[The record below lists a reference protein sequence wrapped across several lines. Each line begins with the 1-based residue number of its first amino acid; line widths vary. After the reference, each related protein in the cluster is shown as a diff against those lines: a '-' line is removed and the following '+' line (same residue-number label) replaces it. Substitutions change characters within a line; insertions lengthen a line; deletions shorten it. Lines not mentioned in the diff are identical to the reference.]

1 MNAAMP
7 AAQRGLSFS
16 GFLFG
21 AVILVLVSITGLKLI
36 PAYMQNSQIE
46 NLFAA
51 IANDPE
57 MQNANVRDIKMSFS
71 KRASIDDIGAITAD
85 DIEIVKEDGQ
95 LTLSA
100 SYSVKIPLVA
110 NVSLFLD
117 FNPTSAD

>member
-21 AVILVLVSITGLKLI
+21 AVILVLVSVTGLKLI
-36 PAYMQNSQIE
+36 PAYMQNSQID
-46 NLFAA
+46 NLFTA

-57 MQNANVRDIKMSFS
+57 MQNASVRDIKMSFN
-71 KRASIDDIGAITAD
+71 KRASIDDIKAITAD
-85 DIEIVKEDGQ
+85 DIEIVKEDGR
-95 LTLSA
+95 LVLSA

-117 FNPTSAD
+117 FTPTSAD

>member
-21 AVILVLVSITGLKLI
+21 AVILILVSITGLKLI
-36 PAYMQNSQIE
+36 PAYMQDAQIK
-46 NLFAA
+46 NLFTV

-57 MQNANVRDIKMSFS
+57 MQNASLRDIKMSFS
-71 KRASIDDIGAITAD
+71 KRSSIDDIKAITPD
-85 DIEIVKEDGQ
+85 DIEIVKEDGR
-95 LTLSA
+95 LVLSA

-117 FNPTSAD
+117 FNPTSAE

>member
-36 PAYMQNSQIE
+36 PVYIQNEQIK
-46 NLFAA
+46 NLFVV

-57 MQNANVRDIKMSFS
+57 MQGASMRDIKLSFD
-71 KRASIDDIGAITAD
+71 KRASIDDIKAITAD
-85 DIEIVKEDGQ
+85 DIEIVKENGR
-95 LTLSA
+95 LHLSA
-100 SYSVKIPLVA
+100 TYTVKVPLA
-110 NVSLFLD
+110 GNVSLLLD
-117 FNPTSAD
+117 FNPTSAK

>member
-51 IANDPE
+51 IASDPE
-57 MQNANVRDIKMSFS
+57 MQSASVRDIKMSFS
-71 KRASIDDIGAITAD
+71 KRASIDDIRAITAD
-85 DIEIVKEDGQ
+85 DIEIVKEDGR
-95 LTLSA
+95 LALSA

-110 NVSLFLD
+110 NISLFLD
-117 FNPTSAD
+117 FNPTSAN